1 LYDRC
6 EPRHATSAIAFAPSQ
21 RSPNI
26 RIEALQ
32 IDANTGTSLQTGKAD
47 LALGLIP
54 ALEAGFF
61 QQTLYSQDWVCIAN
75 PRHNRVK
82 KTLSLSAY
90 QSEAHV
96 SVVSGTGYTLLEG
109 ALNKHKINRRVLLEL
124 PGFLGLA
131 AIILTT
137 DLIATL
143 PRHTGET
150 LARANGLRVLAC
162 PMPIPSFT
170 VKQHWH
176 ECYHHDPANQWLRNT
191 CANLF
196 QRKVGKERCAGAVPS
211 GVKRSRLRRVSR

>member
-1 LYDRC
+1 MSVLYRGPVTRC
-6 EPRHATSAIAFAPSQ
+6 S
-21 RSPNI
+21 
-26 RIEALQ
+26 
-32 IDANTGTSLQTGKAD
+32 K
-47 LALGLIP
+47 
-54 ALEAGFF
+54 
-61 QQTLYSQDWVCIAN
+61 
-75 PRHNRVK
+75 
-82 KTLSLSAY
+82 
-90 QSEAHV
+90 
-96 SVVSGTGYTLLEG
+96 
-109 ALNKHKINRRVLLEL
+109 KHKINRRVLPEL

-131 AIILTT
+131 VIILTT

-196 QRKVGKERCAGAVPS
+196 QRKVGKER
-211 GVKRSRLRRVSR
+211 SRLRRVSR